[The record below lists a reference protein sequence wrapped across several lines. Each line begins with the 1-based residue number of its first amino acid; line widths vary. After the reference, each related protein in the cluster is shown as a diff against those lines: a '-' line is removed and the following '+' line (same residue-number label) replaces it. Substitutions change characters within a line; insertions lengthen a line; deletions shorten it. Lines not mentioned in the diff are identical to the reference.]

1 MRATEIIRGVLD
13 LIDQLES
20 GAELE
25 STLSPESAQ
34 SLLPAQDSV
43 EEIAR
48 YKQIVDLIP
57 PCGEITEFANT
68 ANEKY
73 ADIDAVLASGTDL
86 LKSKNPSDIRANSL
100 SMYPLYQHDP
110 REE

>member
-13 LIDQLES
+13 LIDQVENGSELKLELPT
-20 GAELE
+20 E
-25 STLSPESAQ
+25 
-34 SLLPAQDSV
+34 PAQALVSTPDSA

-48 YKQIVDLIP
+48 YKQIVDLLP
-57 PCGEITEFANT
+57 APCEQTEFVNT

-86 LKSKNPSDIRANSL
+86 LKSKNPSDIRGDHV
-100 SMYPLYQHDP
+100 SMYPLYQFNP
-110 REE
+110 KE

>member
-13 LIDQLES
+13 LIDQVERGEESKLELS
-20 GAELE
+20 AEPTQTLV
-25 STLSPESAQ
+25 STPDSA
-34 SLLPAQDSV
+34 

-48 YKQIVDLIP
+48 YKQIVDLLP
-57 PCGEITEFANT
+57 SPCEETEFVNT

-86 LKSKNPSDIRANSL
+86 LKSKNPSDIRGDHV
-100 SMYPLYQHDP
+100 SMYPLYQFNP
-110 REE
+110 KE

>member
-13 LIDQLES
+13 LIDQVES
-20 GAELE
+20 GSELK
-25 STLSPESAQ
+25 LD
-34 SLLPAQDSV
+34 LPAETQKSLPPTQDSA

-48 YKQIVDLIP
+48 YKQIVDLLP
-57 PCGEITEFANT
+57 SFEETEYVNT

-86 LKSKNPSDIRANSL
+86 LKSKNPSDIRGDHV
-100 SMYPLYQHDP
+100 SMYPFFQYDP
-110 REE
+110 QKE